1 MIRFLEEIRTSENTI
16 KTSQKIMNTL
26 GIFILG
32 IVLGIFSKYLDNL
45 SLYDNIWW
53 HRILEIIDLRN
64 VLSLFGVWILI
75 AVCISVF
82 SKTPVR
88 AGINVFLFF
97 LGMNVSYHIYTIVFA
112 GFNPANYMMIW
123 YGVTFI
129 SPFMAFICWYA
140 KGNGIIS
147 LMIDIDIIAVMI
159 LCSFSIGIWYFY
171 FTNIINS
178 IFFIITL
185 IVLYENPKKTLLSLI
200 GGIILAYLI
209 RFFV

>member
-1 MIRFLEEIRTSENTI
+1 MIRFLEEIRTSENNL

-97 LGMNVSYHIYTIVFA
+97 YLLSASLMLKSIPVTVFA
-112 GFNPANYMMIW
+112 A
-123 YGVTFI
+123 
-129 SPFMAFICWYA
+129 
-140 KGNGIIS
+140 
-147 LMIDIDIIAVMI
+147 
-159 LCSFSIGIWYFY
+159 FSIA
-171 FTNIINS
+171 S
-178 IFFIITL
+178 
-185 IVLYENPKKTLLSLI
+185 EKTFCVKSE
-200 GGIILAYLI
+200 G
-209 RFFV
+209 RR